1 MVQVHSKQAGTM
13 KDFRIGVH
21 IGAVSAQKVVDG
33 IVAAEEAG
41 VECAWL
47 TVGGLAPDPF
57 AIFGAAAQHTKTI
70 KFGTSIV
77 PTFPRHPLAMA
88 QGAIAVDSLA
98 PGRLRLG
105 VGPSHKPAIE
115 GTWGIPFDRPLEHL
129 REYLKILRSV
139 LETGAVAF
147 EGKRLTARGQA
158 AGPTGVELMASAL
171 RTNGFRVCGELA
183 DGAIS
188 WVCPLPYLR
197 DVAMPAIAEG
207 AAKAGRP
214 APPLIAHVPV
224 VVSEDMDAVREGA
237 KRQIGF
243 YPRVPF
249 YSQMFQ
255 DAGFPEAAEG
265 QLSDRM
271 VDALVVHG
279 SAEQV
284 KARLREVPSFG
295 PRELLAMPI
304 VPPGDTD
311 ATARTLKVLGELAAE

>member
-1 MVQVHSKQAGTM
+1 MKNLKIGLHVSQAT
-13 KDFRIGVH
+13 
-21 IGAVSAQKVVDG
+21 AQKTVDA
-33 IVAAEEAG
+33 IVAAEKAG

-57 AIFGAAAQHTKTI
+57 AIFGAAAQHTDKI
-70 KFGTSIV
+70 LFGTSIV

-115 GTWGIPFDRPLEHL
+115 GTWGIPFERPLEHL
-129 REYLKILRSV
+129 REYLTILRGV
-139 LETGAVAF
+139 LETGAIDHS
-147 EGKRLTARGQA
+147 GKRFTARGQS
-158 AGPTGVELMASAL
+158 GTGKTGVTLMASAL

-197 DVAMPAIAEG
+197 DVAVPALKEG

-214 APPLIAHVPV
+214 VPPLIAHVPV
-224 VVSEDMDAVREGA
+224 VVSEDLHAVREGA
-237 KRQIGF
+237 RRQIGF

-255 DAGFPEAAEG
+255 DAGFPEAAQGE
-265 QLSDRM
+265 LSDRM
-271 VDALVVHG
+271 IDALVVHG
-279 SAEQV
+279 TAAQV
-284 KARLREVPSFG
+284 KARLRGLPDFG
-295 PRELLAMPI
+295 ANELLAMAI
-304 VPPGDTD
+304 LPPGDSE
-311 ATARTLKVLGELAAE
+311 ATARTTAVLGELATE

>member
-1 MVQVHSKQAGTM
+1 MKGVLVGVHSTART
-13 KDFRIGVH
+13 
-21 IGAVSAQKVVDG
+21 AQETVDA
-33 IVAAEEAG
+33 IVAAEKAG
-41 VECAWL
+41 IQCSWL
-47 TVGGLAPDPF
+47 TVGGIAPDPF

-115 GTWGIPFDRPLEHL
+115 GTWGIPFERPLQHL
-129 REYLKILRSV
+129 REYLTILRSV
-139 LETGAVAF
+139 LETGAVNF
-147 EGKRLTARGQA
+147 EGKRLTARAQTG
-158 AGPTGVELMASAL
+158 GPTQVTLMASAL
-171 RTNGFRVCGELA
+171 RENGFRLVGELA

-197 DVAMPAIAEG
+197 DVAVPALKEG

-214 APPLIAHVPV
+214 APPLVAHVPV
-224 VVSEDMDAVREGA
+224 AVTEDAEAVRAGA
-237 KRQIGF
+237 RRQIGF

-255 DAGFPEAAEG
+255 DAGFPEAKDGE
-265 QLSDRM
+265 LSDRM
-271 VDALVVHG
+271 IDALVVHG
-279 SAEQV
+279 SPSQV
-284 KARLREVPSFG
+284 KDRLRSLPDFG
-295 PRELLAMPI
+295 AGELLAMPI
-304 VPPGDTD
+304 IPPGDT
-311 ATARTLKVLGELAAE
+311 TAMERTLATLGELAGE

>member
-1 MVQVHSKQAGTM
+1 MKGVLVGVHSTART
-13 KDFRIGVH
+13 
-21 IGAVSAQKVVDG
+21 AQETVDA
-33 IVAAEEAG
+33 IVAAEKAG
-41 VECAWL
+41 IQCSWL
-47 TVGGLAPDPF
+47 TVGGVAPDPF

-115 GTWGIPFDRPLEHL
+115 GTWGIPFERPLQHL

-139 LETGAVAF
+139 LETGAVNF
-147 EGKRLTARGQA
+147 EGKRLTARAQTG
-158 AGPTGVELMASAL
+158 GPTQVTLMASAL
-171 RTNGFRVCGELA
+171 RENGFRLVGELA

-197 DVAMPAIAEG
+197 DVAVPALKEG

-214 APPLIAHVPV
+214 APPLVAHVPV
-224 VVSEDMDAVREGA
+224 AVTEDAEAVRAGA
-237 KRQIGF
+237 RRQIGF

-255 DAGFPEAAEG
+255 DAGFPEAKDGE
-265 QLSDRM
+265 LSDRM
-271 VDALVVHG
+271 IDALVVHG
-279 SAEQV
+279 SPSQV
-284 KARLREVPSFG
+284 KDRLRSLPDFG
-295 PRELLAMPI
+295 AGELLAMPI
-304 VPPGDTD
+304 IPPGDT
-311 ATARTLKVLGELAAE
+311 TAMERTLATLGELAGE